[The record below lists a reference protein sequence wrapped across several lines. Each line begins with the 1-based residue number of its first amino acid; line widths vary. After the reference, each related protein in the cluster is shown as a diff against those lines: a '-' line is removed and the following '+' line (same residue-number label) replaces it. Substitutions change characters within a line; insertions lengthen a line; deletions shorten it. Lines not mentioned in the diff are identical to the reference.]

1 MFPSHRIALKGL
13 LFSLMLSVGLGFGQ
27 NHDVTV
33 VDILAPIGNVNVG
46 ETIFPQATV
55 ANVGQQPAP
64 PFPLIFVI
72 LASNGNPVYG
82 PTQTLVNGLPPG
94 LQQNVTANQPWIPAQ
109 PGEFSV
115 IAFCNAG
122 DRNPQNDTLRT
133 TVSVS
138 PGLLSRQQAIAL
150 VQQEVIASSPFQN
163 QLVAFLYNNA
173 ATDSV
178 LHNGDTVSPWDSSFT
193 ENIPTETYFFWLDYE
208 PEKEWWHASAFV
220 FVNASNGAIL
230 VRDAQSWPVVN
241 GVELTHFMEDGN
253 ASPDRVHGS
262 YPTSNLLFNYET
274 VTTNNKADW
283 AVIVV
288 GRNLHGAGER
298 TARENDID
306 RIKEC
311 LNGAALGPQ
320 IDGGNILVVPGANTM
335 GATIKEVCD
344 ELDKLK
350 GKACR
355 KLFFHYI
362 GHGEPGGMLLKKEGK
377 NESETLTYEKLACK
391 LLELGVQ
398 EVCIVLET
406 CYSGSAI
413 AALQN
418 KEITVNGKKVKLKG
432 AVVTSSPGNKTTT
445 READGAPFNKG
456 MHECCKDP
464 NADLNKDGKV
474 TIIEAVAW
482 ARSRNPTVAGDG
494 PQGATLGDGRTI
506 VFLPPV
512 KREFTNGED
521 SGGTLHYEVFSVYYK
536 ILEGAAGG
544 KKDSLVCR
552 QTLYVE
558 NRAGSPHRGERE
570 VEVVCTDSRGRQTVI
585 HRYRPV
591 LDRKQ
596 RICLTD
602 LPADCKRVNVRKV
615 RGASTTIARA
625 EEGTSLLRRGA
636 IYAKGEFIFQEIEL
650 AVVDGQKYENAVT
663 PLSGWGLSIDPL
675 MFTAS
680 AIVDTEVVL
689 VRGVMPDTA
698 TQGNM
703 IAATVINNS
712 ASDTTAL
719 AIHALLFDSL
729 DVDIGDGQ
737 TFIARALDLHAGLA
751 VNTGTLRL
759 EEALINFKKTASGLV
774 KKAGKLIVRNTTLR
788 PEEGFTYNL
797 IVRGELEWEGAT
809 LVAPRNGLRLENPR
823 AQIFSGGV
831 LLSQK
836 DGLYL
841 GGDQSRTALD
851 FFLVDG
857 SMENGV
863 AADSARNCTL
873 RNLRVENSGL
883 NDVALRTQ
891 SNVTMLDCSFNAN
904 KVQVD
909 NSSQLTRAWTTQ
921 FVFANAQDETLSGV
935 VVEVRDAAGV
945 VVGRDTSEASGFS
958 EAFALIQYRQTG
970 AASVFHTP
978 HQLKVS
984 YAGRDTLIT
993 HTANAQI
1000 IREITLPFIVSGVAE
1015 RDEALP
1021 SVFALQ
1027 QNYPNPFGSSRGA
1040 AATQITYALPE
1051 PTEVNFV
1058 VYNLLGQEV
1067 LNQALGRKVAGRYTL
1082 RLDNEAL
1089 MPGVYFYE
1097 LRAGQMRLHKK
1108 MVVR

>member
-1 MFPSHRIALKGL
+1 MFHSTRLAVPGL
-13 LFSLMLSVGLGFGQ
+13 LLTLMLSAGFCFGQ

-33 VDILAPIGNVNVG
+33 VDILAPTGNVSVG
-46 ETIFPQATV
+46 ETIFPQTTV

-82 PTQTLVNGLPPG
+82 PAQTQVNGLPPG

-122 DRNPQNDTLRT
+122 DRNPQNDTLKTR
-133 TVSVS
+133 VSVS
-138 PGLLSRQQAIAL
+138 PGLLSRQQAIAI
-150 VQQEVIASSPFQN
+150 VQQEVISASPFKD
-163 QLVAFLYNNA
+163 QLVAFLYNNT

-178 LHNGDTVSPWDSSFT
+178 LHNGDTISSWDNAFSES
-193 ENIPTETYFFWLDYE
+193 IPTETYFFWLDYE
-208 PEKEWWHASAFV
+208 PKKEWLHASAFV
-220 FVNASNGAIL
+220 FVNATNGALL

-253 ASPDRVHGS
+253 ASPDRVHGN

-298 TARENDID
+298 KARENDSD

-320 IDGGNILVVPGANTM
+320 IDGGNILVVPGANIM

-362 GHGEPGGMLLKKEGK
+362 GHGEVGGMILKKEGK

-482 ARSRNPTVAGDG
+482 ARSRNTIVAGDG

-506 VFLPPV
+506 VFLPPG
-512 KREFTNGED
+512 KSEFTNGQD
-521 SGGTLHYEVFSVYYK
+521 GGGTLHYEVFSVYYK
-536 ILEGAAGG
+536 ILKGAAGG

-558 NRAGSPHRGERE
+558 NRAGSPHRGIRE
-570 VEVVCTDSRGRQTVI
+570 VEVVCADSRGRQTVV

-602 LPADCKRVNVRKV
+602 LPSDCKNVQIRK
-615 RGASTTIARA
+615 ASASQLLARA
-625 EEGTSLLRRGA
+625 NGGASLLRRGA
-636 IYAKGEFIFQEIEL
+636 SYARGEFIFQELEL
-650 AVVDGQKYENAVT
+650 AVANGQKYKNTVA
-663 PLSGWGLSIDPL
+663 PLPGWGLSIDPL
-675 MFTAS
+675 AFTAS
-680 AIVDTEVVL
+680 AIMDTEVVL

-698 TQGNM
+698 MQGNT

-712 ASDTTAL
+712 AADTTAL
-719 AIHALLFDSL
+719 EIQALLFDSL
-729 DVDIGDGQ
+729 DVDLSDGQ
-737 TFIARALDLHAGLA
+737 TFISRALDLHAGLSA
-751 VNTGTLRL
+751 NAGTLRL
-759 EEALINFKKTASGLV
+759 EQSLITFKKTASGLV
-774 KKAGKLIVRNTTLR
+774 KNAGKLIVRNTTLR
-788 PEEGFTYNL
+788 PEEGVTYNL
-797 IVRGELEWEGAT
+797 IVRGDLEWEGAT
-809 LVAPRNGLRLENPR
+809 LVSPRNGLRLENAS

-841 GGDQSRTALD
+841 SGDQSKTALD

-857 SMENGV
+857 SGENGV
-863 AADSARNCTL
+863 VCDSARNCTL
-873 RNLRVENSGL
+873 SNVRVENSGL
-883 NDVALRTQ
+883 QDVVLRRQ
-891 SNVTMLDCSFNAN
+891 SEVTLRDCSFDAN
-904 KVQVD
+904 KVQVE
-909 NSSQLTRAWTTQ
+909 SGSQLTRAWTTQ
-921 FVFANAQDETLSGV
+921 FFFANAQDEALTGV
-935 VVEVRDAAGV
+935 IVEVRDAGGA
-945 VVGRDTSEASGFS
+945 VVGRDTSEATGFS
-958 EAFALIQYRQTG
+958 EAFVLAQYRQAG
-970 AASVFHTP
+970 ASTTNFTP

-993 HTANAQI
+993 HNANAQI

-1015 RDEALP
+1015 REEALP
-1021 SVFALQ
+1021 SVFALE
-1027 QNYPNPFGSSRGA
+1027 QNYPNPFGASRNT
-1040 AATQITYALPE
+1040 AATQIIYALPE
-1051 PTEVNFV
+1051 QAEVTFV
-1058 VYNLLGQEV
+1058 VYNLLGQET
-1067 LNQALGRKVAGRYTL
+1067 LRQALGRKVAGRHTLQLENGTL
-1082 RLDNEAL
+1082 R
-1089 MPGVYFYE
+1089 PGVYFYE
-1097 LRAGQMRLHKK
+1097 LRAGEIRLRKK
-1108 MVVR
+1108 MAVR